1 MGKNPSGIF
10 RELYSESKRKYDK
23 IASFPDV
30 VKSRIHQMSDE
41 DRCCYVL
48 YADVIRKFLK
58 EGYPERKALKHIQEW
73 VDNDLLMVRY
83 AEGYRLIGIPGD
95 VI

>member
-1 MGKNPSGIF
+1 MGKNPCSIF
-10 RELYSESKRKYDK
+10 RELYSESKRKQDK
-23 IASFPDV
+23 IASIPDV

-41 DRCCYVL
+41 DHCCYVF
-48 YADVIRKFLK
+48 YTDVIKKFLK

-73 VDNDLLMVRY
+73 ADNDLLMERY
-83 AEGYRLIGIPGD
+83 AEGYHLIGISED